1 MLKSYN
7 NFLKIQICSV
17 HTIYITTESPQM
29 SSLLVL
35 ERNSLNIFYD
45 SICYVLLK
53 EDTKDLVSTDYQYK

>member
-17 HTIYITTESPQM
+17 HTIYTTTESPQM
-29 SSLLVL
+29 SSFIVL
-35 ERNSLNIFYD
+35 ERNYLNIFYD
-45 SICYVLLK
+45 SICYVLFK